1 MSCGGGAECWAGY
14 TRQCAVYYSMC
25 IITCIISMHTWLIIR
40 VHLHFN
46 TCMYYYYTHCYNI
59 VHIMCTVCMYAHY
72 CMCTVCMYAHYC
84 MCTVCMYSHY
94 CMCTVFT
101 LTVGCK
107 MATSELVMLLR
118 NKGSS
123 ILSLTGEHRH
133 SSCYWSKAY
142 QCCAC
147 PAGMELQMWPMKLV
161 SNWFDCISSPNLTM
175 IT

>member
-25 IITCIISMHTWLIIR
+25 IITYTISMHTWLIIR

-59 VHIMCTVCMYAHY
+59 VHI
-72 CMCTVCMYAHYC
+72 MCTVCMYAHYC

-133 SSCYWSKAY
+133 SSCY
-142 QCCAC
+142 
-147 PAGMELQMWPMKLV
+147 
-161 SNWFDCISSPNLTM
+161 
-175 IT
+175 